1 MIPVKE
7 ALNIILKNL
16 PEKKVITKPL
26 LESAGYVLAEDIRSD
41 IDLPPFDKSAMD
53 GFAVKHTDIKKIP
66 ATLELIDTVAAGS
79 KSNKAVSN
87 GKTIKIMTGAPVPK
101 GADTVV
107 MKELTQEQGHRVSFL
122 AQTEQ
127 NANICYKGED
137 LKKGDKVLAKGSLIG
152 PAQISVL
159 ATVGKAS
166 LKVFHKPSIAILT
179 TGDEL
184 VEVNKK
190 PRGAQIRN
198 SNSYLLMAQIKQF
211 GLKPENLGIARDT
224 IQNLT
229 AKIKQGLKR
238 DILIITGGVSAGDYD
253 IVEPVL
259 KKLGVKL
266 LFDTVAIKPGKP
278 FVFGIRNNNSKSAIR
293 NPQSII
299 FALPGNPVSSF
310 VITEIF
316 IHEAIARI
324 TDNHS
329 LKPRYTYAKLA
340 KGKINKH
347 ERQQYI
353 PAIYD
358 EQKDTVLP
366 VTWHGSA
373 DVIGLSKANS
383 LIIVPRNSNPV
394 SHGDSVQICLI

>member
-26 LESAGYVLAEDIRSD
+26 LESIGYVLAEDIYSD

-53 GFAVKHTDIKKIP
+53 GFAVKYADIKKTP
-66 ATLELIDTVAAGS
+66 TELELIDTVAAGRE
-79 KSNKAVSN
+79 SNKKVSK

-107 MKELTQEQGHRVSFL
+107 MKEVTKENGKHISFL
-122 AQTEQ
+122 EPTEQ
-127 NANICYKGED
+127 DANICYKGED
-137 LKKGDKVLAKGSLIG
+137 LRKGDKVLSKGSLVN
-152 PAQISVL
+152 AVRISAL
-159 ATVGKAS
+159 ATVGKAK
-166 LKVFHKPSIAILT
+166 LKVFYKPSVAILT

-184 VEVNKK
+184 VEVDKK
-190 PRGAQIRN
+190 PHGAQIRN

-211 GLKPENLGIARDT
+211 GLQPEKLKIAKDT
-224 IQNLT
+224 IKDLT
-229 AKIKQGLKR
+229 AKIREGLKR

-259 KKLGVKL
+259 KKLGVKM

-278 FVFGIRNNNSKSAIR
+278 FVFGIKQGAEKKL
-293 NPQSII
+293 I

-316 IHEAIARI
+316 IREAIARI
-324 TDNHS
+324 TANHS
-329 LKPRYTYAKLA
+329 LEPNYTKATLG
-340 KGKINKH
+340 KGKIKKAS
-347 ERQQYI
+347 RQLYI

-358 EQKDTVLP
+358 KRKDEVAP

-373 DVIGLSKANS
+373 DIVGLSKANS
-383 LIIVPRNSNPV
+383 LIIIPPDSKPV
-394 SHGDSVQICLI
+394 SHGDSVQLCLI